1 MSSEST
7 VKPLIPVWLDKEFLE
22 GILRNY
28 YKNNGLSVIYF
39 DVKSAS
45 GNGEGFMSSM
55 YRTKVNFTVPMEA
68 EKNQVIKRL
77 LKISRKSSGTTLRKG

>member
-7 VKPLIPVWLDKEFLE
+7 ANPMVLPQWLDKGFLE

-28 YKNNGLSVIYF
+28 YNNDGIEVIHF
-39 DVKSAS
+39 DVRSAS

-55 YRTKVNFTVPMEA
+55 YRTKVNITVPTETEA
-68 EKNQVIKRL
+68 NRVINRSIVSQVQ
-77 LKISRKSSGTTLRKG
+77 SVFCF